1 CVITSSLICTI
12 GFGLLQDSYF
22 VLFSLARFSTNSSSR
37 LFETRLDPA

>member
-1 CVITSSLICTI
+1 LITSSLICTI

-22 VLFSLARFSTNSSSR
+22 FLLFNSFSTNSSSR